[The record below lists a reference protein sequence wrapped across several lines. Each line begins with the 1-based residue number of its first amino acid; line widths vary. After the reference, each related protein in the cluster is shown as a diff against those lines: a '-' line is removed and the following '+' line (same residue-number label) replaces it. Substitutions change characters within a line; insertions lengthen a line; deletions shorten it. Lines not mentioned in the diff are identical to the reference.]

1 MLDNALYTYVFAK
14 KPYTGLSRHLPFAGF
29 VLSASQNTSCALCE
43 KDGRAL
49 LVAGFCVDAHGEIER
64 KDIASYLLDKAPNL
78 QALLT
83 LQDRLA
89 GRYILLYRENEALI
103 ALGDAVSSMAIY
115 YGADAKNPCFASI
128 DRLVAEVCG
137 HDACLLASAMRT
149 ADKPGYPLP
158 GDCTDFEGVHCLLP
172 NHFLDVRRACAI
184 RYAPTSAHIPRK
196 TARQAAMALHPLL
209 KNIARAYTAAF
220 DFALPLTAGAD
231 SRLTMSYL
239 RSASSAPLPAFSFK
253 RSVMNEAFETDARV
267 AGILADKLHLDHRV
281 LAYESAPPQTC
292 AYLKRYLGANF
303 Q

>member
-14 KPYTGLSRHLPFAGF
+14 KPYTGLSRHLPFADF

-103 ALGDAVSSMAIY
+103 ALGDAVSGMAIY

-128 DRLVAEVCG
+128 ERLVAEVCG
-137 HDACLLASAMRT
+137 HDACPLASAMRK

-172 NHFLDVRRACAI
+172 NH
-184 RYAPTSAHIPRK
+184 
-196 TARQAAMALHPLL
+196 
-209 KNIARAYTAAF
+209 
-220 DFALPLTAGAD
+220 
-231 SRLTMSYL
+231 
-239 RSASSAPLPAFSFK
+239 
-253 RSVMNEAFETDARV
+253 
-267 AGILADKLHLDHRV
+267 
-281 LAYESAPPQTC
+281 
-292 AYLKRYLGANF
+292 
-303 Q
+303 